1 MIFRYYII
9 GKMKK
14 TAFFLMFIFGA
25 VALFAQSAKDV
36 QFVWTDATELTM
48 LGQFF
53 PENPN
58 PYHRVDTVR
67 FKGFTAGENK
77 QVRFGVGMICAFRT
91 NSTIISV
98 DPEYGDVSFP
108 TNTMGISAR
117 GFDLYIRK
125 DGQWINAASTV
136 SGDKNLNKP
145 LTLIN
150 NMDGQEKECLL
161 YLPIQSELRELK
173 IGVQAGKSLQPL
185 ANPFRHRIAFFG
197 SSFTHGSSTSRPAMN
212 YPSQLSRAT
221 GLQVL
226 NLGCAG
232 NCKLQSYFC
241 DVLCATDA
249 DAFVFDSFSNP
260 KIEEIEERLFPFIE
274 KLQKAHPG
282 KPLIFQRTIYR
293 ERRNF
298 CTSTED
304 YERRRQERAAEL
316 MREAMKKY
324 ADVYYIETTNAT
336 SPTHETSVDGTHPGD
351 YGYTLWA
358 ESLQKPLLKILKKY
372 GIR

>member
-1 MIFRYYII
+1 
-9 GKMKK
+9 MKK
-14 TAFFLMFIFGA
+14 VLSI
-25 VALFAQSAKDV
+25 VLVLFSVIVGLDAQNVKDV
-36 QFVWTDATELTM
+36 KFVWTDASELTM

-53 PENPN
+53 PDNAN
-58 PYHRVDTVR
+58 PYHRVDTLR
-67 FKGFTAGENK
+67 FKGFTASENK
-77 QVRFGVGMICAFRT
+77 QVRFGAGMACAFRT

-108 TNTMGISAR
+108 NNTMGISAR
-117 GFDLYIRK
+117 GFDLYIRR
-125 DGQWINAASTV
+125 GNQWVYASNAV
-136 SGDKNLNKP
+136 SGDKSLNNP
-145 LTLIN
+145 LMLIN
-150 NMDGQEKECLL
+150 NLDGEEKECLI
-161 YLPIQSELRELK
+161 YLPLQSELRELK
-173 IGVQAGKSLQPL
+173 IGVQEGKTLQPL
-185 ANPFRHRIAFFG
+185 QNAFRHRIAFFG
-197 SSFTHGSSTSRPAMN
+197 SSFTHGTSTSRCGMN

-232 NCKLQSYFC
+232 NCKLQPYFC

-260 KIEEIEERLFPFIE
+260 TIAQIEERLFPFIE

-298 CTSTED
+298 NVA
-304 YERRRQERAAEL
+304 YEEFEGQRQDRAGEL
-316 MREAMKKY
+316 MRQAMKKY
-324 ADVYYIETTNAT
+324 PDVYYIETTNAT
-336 SPTHETSVDGTHPGD
+336 APTHETSVDGVHPGD

-358 ESLQKPLLKILKKY
+358 ELLQKPLLKILKKY
-372 GIR
+372 GIK

>member
-150 NMDGQEKECLL
+150 NMDGQEKECL
-161 YLPIQSELRELK
+161 PGEGDI
-173 IGVQAGKSLQPL
+173 KS
-185 ANPFRHRIAFFG
+185 
-197 SSFTHGSSTSRPAMN
+197 
-212 YPSQLSRAT
+212 
-221 GLQVL
+221 
-226 NLGCAG
+226 
-232 NCKLQSYFC
+232 
-241 DVLCATDA
+241 
-249 DAFVFDSFSNP
+249 
-260 KIEEIEERLFPFIE
+260 
-274 KLQKAHPG
+274 
-282 KPLIFQRTIYR
+282 
-293 ERRNF
+293 
-298 CTSTED
+298 
-304 YERRRQERAAEL
+304 
-316 MREAMKKY
+316 
-324 ADVYYIETTNAT
+324 
-336 SPTHETSVDGTHPGD
+336 
-351 YGYTLWA
+351 
-358 ESLQKPLLKILKKY
+358 
-372 GIR
+372 

>member
-1 MIFRYYII
+1 M
-9 GKMKK
+9 MKN
-14 TAFFLMFIFGA
+14 T
-25 VALFAQSAKDV
+25 ALFILLLLLSPMVLVAQSARDV
-36 QFVWTDATELTM
+36 TFAWTDAADLTM

-58 PYHRVDTVR
+58 PYHRVDTTR
-67 FKGFTAGENK
+67 FKGFTAGENR
-77 QVRFGVGMICAFRT
+77 QVRCGVGMICAFRT

-98 DPEYGDVSFP
+98 DPQYGDVGFP

-136 SGDKNLNKP
+136 SGDKSLNNP
-145 LTLIN
+145 VTLIN
-150 NMDGQEKECLL
+150 NMDGEEKECLI

-173 IGVQAGKSLQPL
+173 IGVQAGKTLLPL
-185 ANPFRHRIAFFG
+185 ENPFRHRIAFFG

-221 GLQVL
+221 GLHVL

-232 NCKLQSYFC
+232 NCKLQPYFC

-249 DAFVFDSFSNP
+249 DAFVFDAFSNP
-260 KIEEIEERLFPFIE
+260 SVEQIEERLFPFIE

-293 ERRNF
+293 ESRNF
-298 CTSTED
+298 NTGS
-304 YERRRQERAAEL
+304 ERAEKKRQDCAEKL

-324 ADVYYIETTNAT
+324 ADVYYIEVTNAT

-358 ESLQKPLLKILKKY
+358 ESLRKPLLKILKKY
-372 GIR
+372 GIK